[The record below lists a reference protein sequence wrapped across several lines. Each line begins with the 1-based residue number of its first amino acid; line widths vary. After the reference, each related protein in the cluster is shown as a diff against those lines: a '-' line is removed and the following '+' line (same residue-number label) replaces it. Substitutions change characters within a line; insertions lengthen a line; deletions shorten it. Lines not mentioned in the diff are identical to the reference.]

1 MRLFLDL
8 ETYSTTPISAG
19 THRYAE
25 TAEILLLAYA
35 VDDSPAVVCEHPSAA
50 EMQALVDQAEE
61 VVIHN
66 SAFDRTVLRHC
77 CGVALPVE
85 RVTDTMVLALMH
97 SLPGSLDLLCGI
109 LRVDQEKAKDKDG
122 KRLIRLFCQ
131 PQPAKHKIQ
140 RASSGTHPEE
150 WARFVDYARL
160 DVEAMREIYRRL
172 PRWNYTEAERQL
184 WILDQTIND
193 RGVAIDLELVQSARR
208 AVAETQASLAEQL
221 QVLTDGALMSATQ
234 RDALLTYIYDTYD
247 VRLDDLQGSTVDQMI
262 ADPDTPE
269 GLRTLLR
276 LRSAAATTSVAK
288 YAALHRATSSDGR
301 LRGTLQFCGAARTGR
316 WAGRLF
322 QPQNLPRPSLSQ
334 PEIDTAIAAIK
345 AEVEDLLVP
354 DVMQAASG
362 ALRGCII
369 ASPKRKLV
377 VADLSNIEGRVLA
390 WLGKEQWKIDAF
402 EAYDRGDGPDLYKLA
417 YAKSFGKRPE
427 DVTKDERQIGKVQE
441 LACGY
446 QGGLGAFNTMSSAYG
461 LSFEDERVREIV
473 RAWRQAHT
481 QTVSL
486 WYEAEELAILA
497 TGSPGR
503 TFRTAAGRLAFRRD
517 KAWLRMILPSG
528 RSLCYPSPKVEDGK
542 LSYMGIDQYTRKW
555 DRLPTYG
562 GKLIE
567 NACQAVAR
575 DVLAHGMLA
584 AEAAGYEIVL
594 SVHDEIIAETPDTEL
609 YTVNA
614 LAAIMATPPAWAEDM
629 PLAAAGFEAARYR
642 KD

>member
-8 ETYSTTPISAG
+8 ETYSSTPISAG

-25 TAEILLLAYA
+25 QAEILLLAYA
-35 VDDSPAVVCEHPSAA
+35 VDDSPAVVCEHPAPA

-61 VVIHN
+61 IVIHN
-66 SAFDRTVLRHC
+66 SAFDRTVLRHQ
-77 CGVALPVE
+77 GVALPVD

-97 SLPGSLDLLCGI
+97 SLPGSLDTLCQI
-109 LRVDQEKAKDKDG
+109 LRVDQDKAKAKDG
-122 KRLIRLFCQ
+122 KKLIRLFCQ
-131 PQPAKHKIQ
+131 PQPARNKLS
-140 RASSGTHPEE
+140 RASSATHPDE
-150 WARFVDYARL
+150 WRQFCEYARL

-172 PRWNYTEAERQL
+172 PRWNYTEEERQL
-184 WILDQTIND
+184 WILDQRIND
-193 RGVAIDLELVQSARR
+193 RGVAIDLDLVQSARR

-221 QVLTDGALMSATQ
+221 QRLTDGALMSANQ
-234 RDALLTYIYDTYD
+234 RDAVLTYIYDTYD
-247 VRLDDLQGSTVDQMI
+247 VRLDDLQGSTVDQLI

-288 YAALHRATSSDGR
+288 YDALHRSTSSDGR

-322 QPQNLPRPSLSQ
+322 QPQNLPRPSLRQ
-334 PEIDTAIAAIK
+334 PEIDGAIAAIK

-369 ASPKRKLV
+369 APPGRKLV

-390 WLGKEQWKIDAF
+390 WLARETWKIEAF
-402 EAYDRGDGPDLYKLA
+402 EAYDRGAGPDLYKLA

-446 QGGLGAFNTMSSAYG
+446 QGGLGAFSTMSSAYG
-461 LSFEDERVREIV
+461 LSFEDDRVKEIV

-486 WYEAEELAILA
+486 WYEAEEMAILA
-497 TGSPGR
+497 TGAPGR
-503 TFRTAAGRLAFRRD
+503 TYYTNAGRIGFRRD
-517 KAWLRMILPSG
+517 KGWLRMILPSG

-567 NACQAVAR
+567 NATQAAAR
-575 DVLAHGMLA
+575 DVLARGMLA
-584 AEAAGYEIVL
+584 ADAAGYEIVL
-594 SVHDEIIAETPDTEL
+594 SVHDEIIAETPDTDE
-609 YTVNA
+609 YTVDQ
-614 LAAIMATPPAWAEDM
+614 LAAIMATPPTWADGL

>member
-8 ETYSTTPISAG
+8 ETYSSTPISAG

-25 TAEILLLAYA
+25 QAEILLLAYA
-35 VDDSPAVVCEHPSAA
+35 AGDSPAVVREHPAPA
-50 EMQALVDQAEE
+50 EIQALVDQAEE
-61 VVIHN
+61 IVIHN
-66 SAFDRTVLRHC
+66 SAFDRTVLRHQ
-77 CGVALPVE
+77 GVVLPVD
-85 RVTDTMVLALMH
+85 RITDTMVLALMH
-97 SLPGSLDLLCGI
+97 SLPGSLDTLCQI
-109 LRVDQEKAKDKDG
+109 LRVDQDKTKAKDG
-122 KRLIRLFCQ
+122 KKLIRLFCQ
-131 PQPAKHKIQ
+131 PQPARNKLA
-140 RASSGTHPEE
+140 RASSGTHPDE
-150 WARFVDYARL
+150 WQAFVEYARL

-172 PRWNYTEAERQL
+172 PRWNYTEDERRL

-193 RGVAIDLELVQSARR
+193 RGVAIDLDLVQSARR

-221 QVLTDGALMSATQ
+221 QRLTDGALMSANQ
-234 RDALLTYIYDTYD
+234 RDAVLTYIYDTYD
-247 VRLDDLQGSTVDQMI
+247 LRLDDLQGSTVDQLI

-288 YAALHRATSSDGR
+288 YDALHRSTSSDGR

-322 QPQNLPRPSLSQ
+322 QPQNLPRPSLRQ
-334 PEIDTAIAAIK
+334 PEIDGAIAAIK

-369 ASPKRKLV
+369 APPGRKLV

-390 WLGKEQWKIDAF
+390 WLAKERWKIEAF
-402 EAYDRGDGPDLYKLA
+402 EAYDRGAGPDLYKLA
-417 YAKSFGKRPE
+417 YAKSFGKPAE
-427 DVTKDERQIGKVQE
+427 NVTKDERQIGKVQE

-461 LSFEDERVREIV
+461 LTFSDDRVLEIV
-473 RAWRQAHT
+473 RAWRQAHAK
-481 QTVSL
+481 TVSL

-497 TGSPGR
+497 TGSPGK
-503 TFRTAAGRLAFRRD
+503 TFTVSSGRLSFTRS
-517 KAWLRMILPSG
+517 KGWLRMLLPSY

-542 LSYMGIDQYTRKW
+542 LSYMGINQYTRKW

-567 NACQAVAR
+567 NATQAAAR
-575 DVLAHGMLA
+575 DVLAPGMLA
-584 AEAAGYEIVL
+584 ADAAGYEIVL
-594 SVHDEIIAETPDTEL
+594 SVHDEIIAETPDTDA
-609 YTVNA
+609 YNVDQ
-614 LAAIMATPPAWAEDM
+614 LAAIMATPPAWADGL